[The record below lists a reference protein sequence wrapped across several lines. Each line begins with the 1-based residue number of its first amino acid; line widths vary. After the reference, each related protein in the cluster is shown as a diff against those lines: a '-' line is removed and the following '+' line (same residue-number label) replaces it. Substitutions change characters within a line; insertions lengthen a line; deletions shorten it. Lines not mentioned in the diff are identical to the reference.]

1 MIVKKKTLIIKTGHS
16 ETFCNE
22 VDVYPSLGDVLRTTV
37 LLNLFDDSEFY
48 WLVSPEAYHLISLE
62 KDNIFLWTEE
72 GRQSVRLQ
80 HFDRIVNLEK
90 GPDKISFLTSLDAQ
104 DFYGFVESK
113 DFVRTPFGDRPL
125 SSFLCTPWQKG
136 LFQILGQDWSGEEY
150 ILKSDFKKCSFDIG
164 INWQVRS
171 KWTNKQVE
179 INTWKSLEQK
189 LLAKGYTVSWQ
200 EGLSNLKEY
209 IDWIASNR
217 LILTLDSLGLH
228 IALAIRKEVI
238 AIFGP
243 TSSQEIHLY
252 DRGEAIFNPSRDCL
266 PCQKRACSQD
276 LSCMEGLDEDYI
288 IERIV
293 ARLET
298 TRGL

>member
-16 ETFCNE
+16 ETFCKE
-22 VDVYPSLGDVLRTTV
+22 VDAYPSLGDVLRTTV
-37 LLNLFDDSEFY
+37 LLNTFDDSEFY
-48 WLVSPEAYHLISLE
+48 WLVSPEAYGLISLE
-62 KDNIFLWTEE
+62 KESIFLWTQE

-80 HFDRIVNLEK
+80 HFDRIINLEK

-113 DFVRTPFGDRPL
+113 DYVRTPFGDKPL
-125 SSFLCTPWQKG
+125 SSFSCTPWQKG

-150 ILKSDFKKCSFDIG
+150 VLKSDFKMNSFDIG
-164 INWQVRS
+164 INWQVGS
-171 KWTNKQVE
+171 KWTNKQIE
-179 INTWKSLEQK
+179 INTWKRLEQK
-189 LLAKGYTVSWQ
+189 LLAKGYKVSWQ
-200 EGLSNLKEY
+200 EGLSDLKEY

-228 IALAIRKEVI
+228 IALAIKKDIV

-243 TSSQEIHLY
+243 TSSKEIHLY
-252 DRGEAIFNPSRDCL
+252 ERGEAISNFSRDCS
-266 PCQKRACSQD
+266 PCQKRTCSQAQ
-276 LSCMEGLDEDYI
+276 SCMKELDEDYI
-288 IERIV
+288 VDRIV

-298 TRGL
+298 NRGL